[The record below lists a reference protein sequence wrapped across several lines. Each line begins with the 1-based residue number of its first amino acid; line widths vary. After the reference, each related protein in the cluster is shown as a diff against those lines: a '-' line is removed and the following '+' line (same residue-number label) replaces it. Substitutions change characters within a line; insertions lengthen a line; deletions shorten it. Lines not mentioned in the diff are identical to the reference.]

1 MSLSRTSVFF
11 SALTPYF
18 VFQMEYDKYFCNNSD
33 SDSFNFLIASISQ
46 VKSLPS
52 LQIILFKIRINTT
65 LLANQP
71 TAIGAFCP

>member
-1 MSLSRTSVFF
+1 MSAKATSGFF
-11 SALTPYF
+11 LVLIPYF

-46 VKSLPS
+46 VKSLPL
-52 LQIILFKIRINTT
+52 LQSIFFKIRINTT

>member
-1 MSLSRTSVFF
+1 MSAKATSGFF
-11 SALTPYF
+11 LVLIPYF

-46 VKSLPS
+46 VKSLPL
-52 LQIILFKIRINTT
+52 LQSIFFKIRINTT

-71 TAIGAFCP
+71 TAIGASCP

>member
-1 MSLSRTSVFF
+1 MSAKATSVFF
-11 SALTPYF
+11 LVLIPYF

-46 VKSLPS
+46 VKSLPL
-52 LQIILFKIRINTT
+52 LQSIFFKIRINTT

-71 TAIGAFCP
+71 TAIGASCP